1 MKKLALLAL
10 AIPVLLLL
18 DGFLTHDI
26 FDKDILSPTG
36 WLVLALAFI
45 FSAIVLIADATTNS
59 AAAKTPASKIAPVE
73 DNETEP

>member
-1 MKKLALLAL
+1 MKKLALLGL

-36 WLVLALAFI
+36 WLILALAII

>member
-1 MKKLALLAL
+1 MKKLALLGL

-36 WLVLALAFI
+36 WLILALAII
-45 FSAIVLIADATTNS
+45 FSAIVLIADATTKS